1 MIDLKPAC
9 GRMTDVLA
17 GVSDEQLSRPTPCSE
32 YSVRE
37 LIAHVDDA
45 ARAFTGF
52 ARKEAPLSS
61 EAGDWRVSTV
71 KSVRALGDAWDDP
84 EAWRGETDGPGFTLP
99 NDTWGKVALT
109 EMVVHGWDLAK
120 ATGQPFDLPEETLL
134 ACHDHV
140 SGFVTAAPL
149 PELWGPPVE
158 TPADAPLMDRI
169 VGFTGRRP

>member
-9 GRMTDVLA
+9 DRMTDVLT
-17 GVSDEQLSRPTPCSE
+17 GVSDEQLSLPTPCSE

-37 LIAHVDDA
+37 LIAHVDGA

-52 ARKEAPLSS
+52 ARKEAPLPA
-61 EAGDWRVSTV
+61 EPGDQRERTV
-71 KSVRALGDAWDDP
+71 KSVQALGDAWDDP
-84 EAWRGETDGPGFTLP
+84 EAWRGETEGPGFALP

-109 EMVVHGWDLAK
+109 EMVVHGWDLAR
-120 ATGQPFDLPEETLL
+120 ATGQPFDLPEETLRGCL
-134 ACHDHV
+134 DHV

-158 TPADAPLMDRI
+158 TPSDAPLMDRI
-169 VGFTGRRP
+169 VGLTGRRP

>member
-9 GRMTDVLA
+9 GRMTEVLSA
-17 GVSDEQLSRPTPCSE
+17 VTDEQLSGPTPCPD

-52 ARKEAPLSS
+52 ARKEAPLLA
-61 EAGDWRVSTV
+61 EPGDRRESAL

-84 EAWRGETDGPGFTLP
+84 AAWHGESEGPGITLT
-99 NDTWGKVALT
+99 NEEWGKVALT
-109 EMVVHGWDLAK
+109 EMVVHGWDLAR
-120 ATGQPFDLPEETLL
+120 ATGQTLDLPEETLR

-140 SGFVTAAPL
+140 SGFLTEAAP
-149 PELWGPPVE
+149 PAWGPPVE
-158 TPADAPLMDRI
+158 TPADAPLIDRI
-169 VGFTGRRP
+169 VGLTGRRP